1 MPFSILIPIGLLIAL
16 IGAGL
21 YWRTRSRRQALL
33 AGAGL
38 LLAAGALGVIILAAN
53 AM

>member
-21 YWRTRSRRQALL
+21 YWRTRSRRQACSP
-33 AGAGL
+33 APDCSWPRAPS
-38 LLAAGALGVIILAAN
+38 A
-53 AM
+53 